1 MMTTYETD
9 EERVE
14 ALRKWWKE
22 NGTSI
27 VAGIALGIGALV
39 AWRGWVSWQEGHSK
53 AASTLYAEM
62 TAAGERADT
71 QTAQRQAELLLEDY
85 GSTPYAAL
93 AGLEMARLDAE
104 AGDLES
110 AETELRR
117 VMDEA
122 GEASSRDLARLRLA
136 RVLIVSGKPQ
146 AALDLLSD
154 VLPVAWMSL
163 VEEVRGDAYRKLG
176 EIDKARLAYDRAL
189 LATGGNTEYL
199 QMKRAELGSG
209 TRASGK

>member
-1 MMTTYETD
+1 MTTYETD

-14 ALRKWWKE
+14 ALRNWWKE

-27 VAGIALGIGALV
+27 VAGIALGVGALV

-53 AASTLYAEM
+53 AASALYAEM
-62 TAAGERADT
+62 TAAGKRADT

-93 AGLEMARLDAE
+93 AGLEMARLNAE
-104 AGDLES
+104 AGDPES

-136 RVLIVSGKPQ
+136 RVLIASGKPQ
-146 AALDLLSD
+146 AA
-154 VLPVAWMSL
+154 LPVAWMSL

-176 EIDKARLAYDRAL
+176 ESDKARVAYDRAL
-189 LATGGNTEYL
+189 LTYGDNAEYL

-209 TRASGK
+209 TRASGE

>member
-1 MMTTYETD
+1 
-9 EERVE
+9 
-14 ALRKWWKE
+14 
-22 NGTSI
+22 
-27 VAGIALGIGALV
+27 
-39 AWRGWVSWQEGHSK
+39 
-53 AASTLYAEM
+53 M
-62 TAAGERADT
+62 TAAGKRADT

-93 AGLEMARLDAE
+93 AGLEMARLNAE
-104 AGDLES
+104 AGDPES

-136 RVLIVSGKPQ
+136 RVLIASGKPQ

-154 VLPVAWMSL
+154 ALPVAWMSL

-176 EIDKARLAYDRAL
+176 ESDKARVAYDRAL
-189 LATGGNTEYL
+189 LTYGDNAEYL

-209 TRASGK
+209 TRASGE

>member
-1 MMTTYETD
+1 MTTYETD

-62 TAAGERADT
+62 TAAGKRTDP
-71 QTAQRQAELLLEDY
+71 QTARRQAERLIEDY

-93 AGLEMARLDAE
+93 AGLEMARLNAE

-136 RVLIVSGKPQ
+136 RVLIASGKPQ
-146 AALDLLSD
+146 DALVLLSD
-154 VLPVAWMSL
+154 ALPAAWMSL
-163 VEEVRGDAYRKLG
+163 VEEVRGDAYHKLG
-176 EIDKARLAYDRAL
+176 EIDQARFAYDRAL
-189 LATGGNTEYL
+189 LTSGGNAEYL
-199 QMKRAELGSG
+199 KMKRAELGSA
-209 TRASGK
+209 TRASGE